1 MKPYHAMTKRELG
14 ERLRALYSAQPK
26 ADWDSLAVG
35 NVILEKG
42 RGWRITHV
50 PPKRGFVLAEN
61 VMTGEVEKLLRSQ
74 HAGPDLL
81 VTDEGTLAVLRT
93 SHQEE
98 IRKAMAAGNGISVLV
113 QYDYPEIFA
122 PYPESWD
129 GKRREKAQETWA
141 RINEMRAFLDSQ
153 EPPGWQ
159 FRRVDR
165 MIAQAKE
172 EIARQKAYRA
182 ECEAGLNIKKPEV
195 IPRLVAGT
203 VDAIRDLK
211 EEIEILRH
219 LRKHL
224 ERTLASAGG
233 VRRNRRK
240 GVLKTGRKGSRT

>member
-1 MKPYHAMTKRELG
+1 MKPFHEMTKREVG
-14 ERLRALYSAQPK
+14 ERLRTLYRAQPQ

-42 RGWRITHV
+42 QGWRVTRV

-61 VMTGEVEKLLRSQ
+61 VMTGEAEKLLRSR

-81 VTDEGTLAVLRT
+81 VTDEDTLAVLGT

-98 IRKAMAAGNGISVLV
+98 IRKAMAAGRSISLEVR
-113 QYDYPEIFA
+113 YDYPELFA

-129 GKRREKAQETWA
+129 GKRREKAQDIWQ

-165 MIAQAKE
+165 MIAQAEE
-172 EIARQKAYRA
+172 EIARQEAYRA
-182 ECEAGLNIKKPEV
+182 EVEAGVNIKKPEV
-195 IPRLVAGT
+195 IPRLVTGT
-203 VDAIRDLK
+203 IDAIRDLK

-219 LRKHL
+219 LWKHL
-224 ERTLASAGG
+224 ERTLASGKG

-240 GVLKTGRKGSRT
+240 GRKTASGR